1 MTDYKAVGRKS
12 KRKGRTGEAELAK
25 LLTAAGYPSR
35 RGCQHNGKEIAD
47 VVGLPNIHIECKRVE
62 RLSIYSAIEQSI
74 NDSKPLELPTVF
86 HRQNNKGW
94 LVTMPL
100 NDWLLMY
107 GLTGLGENERNI
119 KDTD

>member
-1 MTDYKAVGRKS
+1 MTDHSAIGKKA

-74 NDSKPLELPTVF
+74 NDSKPLELPAVF

-100 NDWLLMY
+100 NDWLLLY
-107 GLTGLGENERNI
+107 GLSGLGADNG
-119 KDTD
+119 DL